1 MGVGPQPGYTR
12 RVGEH
17 RHRSS
22 ARRARARQ
30 AVEEGGLALVLL
42 LVGVS
47 VAPLHVYVFSDL
59 CGARRGKK
67 SGRDARAAGMRLKEY
82 RIPPARWESA
92 KLEPTACPDSVIV
105 PYKHPPAPRPALT
118 SKRAAQRRGPEIEPC
133 NGPLQRNRPP
143 QERERLRRRG
153 GEGTAVE
160 SSGKGSIVH
169 RSPSRPGQSRN
180 NDKT

>member
-1 MGVGPQPGYTR
+1 
-12 RVGEH
+12 
-17 RHRSS
+17 
-22 ARRARARQ
+22 
-30 AVEEGGLALVLL
+30 
-42 LVGVS
+42 
-47 VAPLHVYVFSDL
+47 
-59 CGARRGKK
+59 
-67 SGRDARAAGMRLKEY
+67 MRLKEY

-160 SSGKGSIVH
+160 SSGEGSIDRHPDLDSHETMTRPNKHGGQRSEKDRMDRAPVH
-169 RSPSRPGQSRN
+169 SMVQWRVSHAEEGVRRRQIRWRTTLELTQAVSGPDRRGGGKQVASA
-180 NDKT
+180 K